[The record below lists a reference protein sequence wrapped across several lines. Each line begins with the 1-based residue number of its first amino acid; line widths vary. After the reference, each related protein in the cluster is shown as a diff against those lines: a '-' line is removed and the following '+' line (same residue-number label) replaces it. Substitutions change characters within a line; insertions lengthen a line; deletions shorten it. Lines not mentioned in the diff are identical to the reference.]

1 MFNLAAHV
9 MEMEVGVGEVG
20 RSGGRDVRE
29 VGRSGDRGIGREL
42 RERKSHS
49 HLFHAP
55 RKLQTYPGP
64 YLIWTQQGAD
74 LVEMF
79 GQNDTS
85 VLETPKRAMAKA
97 Q

>member
-1 MFNLAAHV
+1 MLFFKLCREGHP
-9 MEMEVGVGEVG
+9 GEVCTTTCG
-20 RSGGRDVRE
+20 PPLKR
-29 VGRSGDRGIGREL
+29 GDRGIGREL

-85 VLETPKRAMAKA
+85 VLETPKRAMAKV